1 MSFFFFFRKTSP
13 PAAKK
18 RPRKGKSD
26 LAVQLELTTK
36 QKREAER
43 KAAQLQREIDE
54 VPKKLKELEEAEK
67 RKMQDRAKKSPT
79 IHGLGRPVQQKLEVS
94 AVRMTGAQR
103 RAMRIQ
109 FALLCIALA
118 AVLLILW
125 RVAR

>member
-1 MSFFFFFRKTSP
+1 MSFFSFFRKTSP

-26 LAVQLELTTK
+26 LVVQLELTNKHK
-36 QKREAER
+36 QEAER
-43 KAAQLQREIDE
+43 KAAELQREIDE

-79 IHGLGRPVQQKLEVS
+79 IHGFGRPVQQKLKVT
-94 AVRMTGAQR
+94 AVRLTGAQR

-118 AVLLILW
+118 GVLLILW